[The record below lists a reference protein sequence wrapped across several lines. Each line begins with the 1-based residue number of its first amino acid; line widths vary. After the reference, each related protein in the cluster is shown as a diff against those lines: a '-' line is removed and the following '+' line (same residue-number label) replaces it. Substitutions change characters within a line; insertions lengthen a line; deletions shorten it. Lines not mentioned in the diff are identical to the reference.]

1 MSVLRKFLK
10 KLFCNHKSSE
20 VICWHWTHGPS
31 GNDIRF
37 LEIQRQCNKCGKYYF
52 TYIKNW
58 DECNK
63 FISKYPGREWSD
75 RCKPI
80 L

>member
-1 MSVLRKFLK
+1 MSVLRKFFE

-20 VICWHWTHGPS
+20 VICWHWTHGLS
-31 GNDIRF
+31 GNDIRL

-52 TYIKNW
+52 TYIKKW

-63 FISKYPGREWSD
+63 FISKYPDREWPD